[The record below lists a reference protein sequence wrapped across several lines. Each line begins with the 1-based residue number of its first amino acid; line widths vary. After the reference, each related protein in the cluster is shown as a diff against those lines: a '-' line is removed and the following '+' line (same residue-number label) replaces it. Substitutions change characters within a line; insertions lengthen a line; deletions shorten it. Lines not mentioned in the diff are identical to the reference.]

1 MLRDNALK
9 FYRDQAFD
17 IPQMHIDIG
26 QYMNINGLL
35 AAILKFAKF
44 WMETTCFISET
55 LSDRAKRSLF
65 STPVRLLT
73 MKLQVLKI
81 LILGHMTSQGHM
93 TSET

>member
-1 MLRDNALK
+1 MLRDNAWK
-9 FYRDQAFD
+9 FYRDQADD
-17 IPQMHIDIG
+17 ISKKPIDIG

-65 STPVRLLT
+65 SSPVGYLL
-73 MKLQVLKI
+73 QNYNF
-81 LILGHMTSQGHM
+81 
-93 TSET
+93 